1 MNDEVKKLATV
12 IENMTSTA
20 REHAAARDRLG
31 WWVVLCGGALEPD
44 DFDQREL
51 MRERL
56 VALARDLGIGLREH
70 VWVWDELNQA
80 QLVVGR
86 FPSYEQAMEHAELLS
101 GRVKGVCDGVAVRV
115 MQELEEKG
123 RG

>member
-1 MNDEVKKLATV
+1 MNDEVKKLAAI
-12 IENMTSTA
+12 IEHMTSLA
-20 REHAAARDRLG
+20 RKHAATHCELG

-44 DFDQREL
+44 DFDQRER

-56 VALARDLGIGLREH
+56 VELVRELGIALQEH

-86 FPSYEQAMEHAELLS
+86 FPSYEQAMDKAELLS
-101 GRVKGVCDGVAVRV
+101 ERIKNVCDGVAVRV
-115 MQELEEKG
+115 MQELEEG

>member
-1 MNDEVKKLATV
+1 MNDEVKKLAAI
-12 IENMTSTA
+12 IEHMTSTA
-20 REHAAARDRLG
+20 REHAASHCGLG

-44 DFDQREL
+44 DFDQRER

-56 VALARDLGIGLREH
+56 VELVRELGIPLREH

-86 FPSYEQAMEHAELLS
+86 FPSYEQAMNKAELLS
-101 GRVKGVCDGVAVRV
+101 ERIKNVCDGVAVRV
-115 MQELEEKG
+115 MQELEEG